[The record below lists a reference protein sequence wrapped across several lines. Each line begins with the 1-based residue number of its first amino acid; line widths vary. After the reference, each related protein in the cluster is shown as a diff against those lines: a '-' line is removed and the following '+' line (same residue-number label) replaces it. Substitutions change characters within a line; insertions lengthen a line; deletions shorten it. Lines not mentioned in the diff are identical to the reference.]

1 MSWYAPSLALDFQM
15 AKPVPRGSGVSSI
28 YMVNDQLH
36 SVAEVEVVISV
47 AIIFALTE
55 TSANEVEREWDE
67 GNSAPDTE
75 TEVDDPSLDD
85 EAFET
90 SVHEV
95 EEPLLSGI

>member
-1 MSWYAPSLALDFQM
+1 M
-15 AKPVPRGSGVSSI
+15 SSI
-28 YMVNDQLH
+28 YLVKDQLH

-55 TSANEVEREWDE
+55 TSADEVEREWDE
-67 GNSAPDTE
+67 GNSAPYTK
-75 TEVDDPSLDD
+75 TEVNNPSLDD